1 MYLPRIPLESPA
13 HRALGLVLVLALS
26 ALGADAQVGPAIGRV
41 DDTRTNAGT
50 YHFFVAP
57 GVATVRIEVLG
68 AVRQTGL
75 YEVAEG
81 TDLGRLFALTGGT
94 ATGRDSEE
102 VDSDT
107 ILRLYRPNE
116 SGRELVHVDSL
127 EYGTVRP
134 PYPVLQD
141 GDVVAVEIATR
152 RRFGWRDALQV
163 VSAVGVVVLAVERL
177 TRLF

>member
-1 MYLPRIPLESPA
+1 MKALPR
-13 HRALGLVLVLALS
+13 RALGLAVVLALS
-26 ALGADAQVGPAIGRV
+26 ALGAEAQVGAAIGRV

-68 AVRQTGL
+68 VVRQAGL

-81 TDLGRLFALTGGT
+81 TDLGRLFALTGGVV
-94 ATGRDSEE
+94 AGRDNEE
-102 VDSDT
+102 LESDT
-107 ILRLYRPNE
+107 VLRLYRPTG
-116 SGRELVHVDSL
+116 SGRDLVYVDSL
-127 EYGTVRP
+127 EYGTIRP

-141 GDVVAVEIATR
+141 GDVVAVEIVTR